1 MQDETKIMS
10 YFNKTERGYFEE
22 LETRMG
28 EMDFAGTDGDAAA
41 LPNLGELC
49 KKYNQIKGTL
59 ELALKGIEKIP
70 FIGKKVAKA
79 VRFLMSVADFACSG
93 SGGEELTS
101 ADEAVSNTGSEI
113 SLSLDQIAAFESLDT
128 AINSTSNFGLMDSD
142 MAALNFD
149 KNAICAEYRKVR
161 KFIKPVLD
169 TISVFLP
176 GAVIAAIKL
185 LMAIADSICGG
196 DN

>member
-1 MQDETKIMS
+1 MQNETNMMSLYDE
-10 YFNKTERGYFEE
+10 TERGYFEE
-22 LETRMG
+22 LEDRIG
-28 EMDFAGTDGDAAA
+28 ASAGTDVDAAA

-70 FIGKKVAKA
+70 FVGKKVAKA
-79 VRFLMSVADFACSG
+79 VRFLMSVADFACSPG
-93 SGGEELTS
+93 GGEDFAS
-101 ADEAVSNTGSEI
+101 ASNAGSEI
-113 SLSLDQIAAFESLDT
+113 NLSLDQIAAFERLDA
-128 AINSTSNFGLMDSD
+128 AINSTGFGSSASEMTA
-142 MAALNFD
+142 MNFD
-149 KNAICAEYRKVR
+149 KDAVCAEYRKVR

-169 TISVFLP
+169 TIGVFVP

-185 LMAIADSICGG
+185 LMGIADSICGAG